1 MAGTLALCV
10 ERVKRGT
17 ARSFLTVLGIVPGV
31 GSFICAVGIGNAGS
45 AKVEAQLRS
54 LGDNMIWVEAGSRNR
69 NGVRNG
75 ARPPHAHADPR
86 AAPPRTSQTHITWVM
101 FDHNLLWV
109 RS

>member
-1 MAGTLALCV
+1 MWRSAFFRQCFRSLWRNRL
-10 ERVKRGT
+10 
-17 ARSFLTVLGIVPGV
+17 RSFLTVLGIVTGV

-75 ARPPHAHADPR
+75 ARGTRSLVLADMHAIQNQVPLIR
-86 AAPPRTSQTHITWVM
+86 IQTP
-101 FDHNLLWV
+101 N
-109 RS
+109 